1 MLIFFESLLANIVIV
16 GYGILAKKIFNLWTF
31 SENFINNFFF
41 GIIFLSYVG
50 IFINIFI
57 PLTSAISYIVISLGL
72 FLFFFNFKNF
82 FNKDFFYQIFFCS
95 LIVFFLLV
103 KSKVYDDFP
112 LYYLPAI
119 TKITESN
126 IVLGLS
132 NIHFRFGHN
141 FSMFYATS
149 LFKNNLF
156 DYQWSYLIPALI
168 YANFIVFLIVNIL
181 KKKNNT
187 LSFFL
192 SLCLLS
198 LYLVKFYDFGN
209 HGLDIPASIYFFIIV
224 FMFLKSFEQNI
235 KDIEI
240 INLLKKILIISLFLV
255 TLKIS
260 FIPVLFF
267 SFILIAKFWKKITFI
282 KKKNIIIIFLPFLIW
297 IFSNL
302 LITSCIF
309 YPKKE
314 FCINLPW
321 ASPEEK
327 WISSPD
333 EVFIELSAWSKGWV
347 DSLPSRSMIF
357 ETREDYISHQR
368 SFLSGNWLVAYSHH
382 FKNHVIKFIITSLI
396 VVLFVTFY
404 FRRRLVTINKSNKR
418 FLQFLFLYSI
428 LASSYWFF
436 TAPLTRFGFSQLFI
450 FIFSL
455 FLLIFQKTIYHFNLK
470 SIKYFIIFLLF
481 VFLARNLNGSRDNN
495 FNNNFFRPYPDVF
508 SKSATK
514 YLPAYNTVSFD
525 EGILNITNGRE
536 CFNIPSPC
544 TQFSTIDISR
554 IKIVKRWI
562 FKSFEIKI
570 NNKKN

>member
-1 MLIFFESLLANIVIV
+1 MIIFFEALLANLTIA
-16 GYGILAKKIFNLWTF
+16 GYGILSKKIFNLSSF

-41 GIIFLSYVG
+41 GIILLSYVG
-50 IFINIFI
+50 IFINIFT
-57 PLTSAISYIVISLGL
+57 PLTSVISYIVISLGL
-72 FLFFFNFKNF
+72 FLFFLNFKNF
-82 FNKDFFYQIFFCS
+82 FNKIFFYQIIFCS
-95 LIVFFLLV
+95 FVVFFLLI
-103 KSKVYDDFP
+103 KSNVYDDFP

-141 FSMFYATS
+141 FSIFYATA
-149 LFKNNLF
+149 LFKNNLLG
-156 DYQWSYLIPALI
+156 YQWSYLIPALI
-168 YANFIVFLIVNIL
+168 YANFIVFLIVNIQ
-181 KKKNNT
+181 KKNNNT
-187 LSFFL
+187 LLFFL

-224 FMFLKSFEQNI
+224 FMFLKSFEKNI
-235 KDIEI
+235 KDKEI
-240 INLLKKILIISLFLV
+240 INLLKKILIISLFLI

-260 FIPVLFF
+260 FIPAFVF
-267 SFILIAKFWKKITFI
+267 SFIIIVKFWKKIVFI

-302 LITSCIF
+302 LITSCVI

-314 FCINLPW
+314 FCIDLPW

-347 DSLPSRSMIF
+347 DSLPSRSMTF
-357 ETREDYISHQR
+357 QTREDSINHQK
-368 SFLSGNWLVAYSHH
+368 SFLSSNWLVAYSHH
-382 FKNHVIKFIITSLI
+382 FKNHVLKFIIISLI
-396 VVLFVTFY
+396 IVSLVTFY
-404 FRRRLVTINKSNKR
+404 LRQRLVTINKSDNR
-418 FLQFLFLYSI
+418 FLLFLFAYSI
-428 LASSYWFF
+428 LATSYWFF
-436 TAPLTRFGFSQLFI
+436 TAPLLRFGFSQLFI

-455 FLLIFQKTIYHFNLK
+455 FLLIFQKTIYHFSPK

-508 SKSATK
+508 SKSASK
-514 YLPAYNTVSFD
+514 YLPAYNTVSLD
-525 EGILNITNGRE
+525 DGILNITNGRE
-536 CFNIPSPC
+536 CFDIPSPC
-544 TQFSTIDISR
+544 TQFTTIDISR

-562 FKSFEIKI
+562 FKSFEIKK